1 MKTDP
6 QFVTALARGIDVLRC
21 FTAEQPE
28 LGSTEIAKLIELP
41 QSTVWRLCHTL
52 MQLGCLVPGRNPA
65 KLRIGLGALTLGQA
79 SLLHSGLAEAAYPGM
94 KEIADQFDAQVSL
107 AGRNGLH
114 MVIVQRAEA
123 ATILRL
129 HLHVGSTLEIARSAL
144 GWAYVA
150 ACGEAERAAII
161 QAVLRGAADPTAIR
175 AHLDKSIEDL
185 RRDGFVI
192 NPRVYHP
199 EVNAVGVPIV
209 GGGGRKIMVL
219 NCGGAASVLTLRKL
233 RGPVAARLQ
242 DLAAQL
248 SGLLDPDPAPVDAW
262 S

>member
-1 MKTDP
+1 MDTDP

-21 FTAEQPE
+21 FTAERPE
-28 LGSTEIAKLIELP
+28 LGSTEIANLIGLP

-52 MQLGCLVPGRNPA
+52 MRLGCLVPGRNPA

-79 SLLHSGLAEAAYPGM
+79 SLLHSGLAEIAYPGM

-107 AGRNGLH
+107 AGRNGLE

-129 HLHVGSTLEIARSAL
+129 HLHVGSTLAIARSAL

-150 ACGEAERAAII
+150 ACGEAERPALIEAVAASTTEPQATRSYLL
-161 QAVLRGAADPTAIR
+161 QAVD
-175 AHLDKSIEDL
+175 DY
-185 RRDGFVI
+185 RRDGFVL

-199 EVNAVGVPIV
+199 EVNAVGVPV
-209 GGGGRKIMVL
+209 LGGSGRVIMAL
-219 NCGGAASVLTLRKL
+219 NCGGAASVVTLRKL
-233 RGPVAARLQ
+233 RGAAASRLQELAARL
-242 DLAAQL
+242 
-248 SGLLDPDPAPVDAW
+248 GRVLDSD
-262 S
+262 